1 MGRESHFWGYLKVIA
16 ANLNEYVAEWITAIS
31 IKLTQ
36 SKH

>member
-1 MGRESHFWGYLKVIA
+1 MGWESNFLGYLKATA
-16 ANLNEYVAEWITAIS
+16 ANLNEYVAEWITTIT